1 MLQWKD
7 FRNAIHAASKNVSI
21 IFLCLLC
28 FGALF
33 SCNNVSNSSGGTLQ
47 NGAGQRTVILKGTI
61 SANSALPAEIAAAVS
76 PLTGANGSVSRSAF
90 PDINTANYYK
100 FVTAVQT
107 DGSGRYTIGR
117 DDQDKFSA
125 EGGVLAFEL
134 RLAQGHWEITTGI
147 KMKMGGDEADDVT
160 VLSDYC
166 EKTVDL
172 SEPVISH
179 VFAIVPSQ
187 SGDADKA
194 GSIELYVG
202 SDPSLGADQLIL
214 LCSDEKFRAVWD
226 DPMLH
231 VVTLGGG
238 ALVSIDPIQS
248 GNYEITF
255 CFLKEGRHVFS
266 TVQTISV
273 FDYMKTNKWLPDG
286 TGLISDSGAFNVT
299 QDLANSQLDSA
310 IYVGVHK
317 DLSSVEGIDASD
329 SNSGHAY
336 EPLRT
341 LQAAVDKIA
350 VYGNSATPYTVYVSG
365 TLPKDKLQIPAALN
379 SKARSLKICGLD
391 PPGDDGTPVSAI
403 DADGSGTALTVLT
416 SVPVT
421 LENIKITG
429 GNNTLGG
436 GICVA
441 SGADVT
447 LKENAVVADNK
458 ASFGGGVYV
467 AGSFTLDGGTI
478 GDASAEEHATDI
490 LYSNKAGEKGGG
502 LAFASTGKV
511 TFKKGVVAYNYSKR
525 GGGIATSFDV
535 RSDSSRL
542 DFKGGEVRYNCA
554 GPYDDFVLGGGL
566 FLKGCKFYFT
576 GGKVHHN
583 YAGDGGGGIGLEKT
597 VAASMSGGSVYDNE
611 YRNTTPGT
619 KVDHK
624 WGSDILLFDDA
635 TLDMSGGEIYSSSQ
649 KDYGV
654 MIRTSI
660 CALNISGRAEIS
672 KETPVLVGDIIYNIG
687 HDTYTYNDNPITI
700 AGALIPPGGDAS
712 KKNAY
717 IVPTH
722 WKRGLTVINAP
733 AGIPAASAKA
743 LIANNIG
750 RFATIDVDFDV
761 RANETVGIINA
772 PFCVAASN
780 GTRKSPVDEGA
791 LGQKVWGP
799 PNATATAR
807 GTRSEPFAK
816 MSQAVA
822 QMTDNTVPYEIL
834 VNGTIKGDVYA
845 CAEFDGAKV
854 GDVTIR
860 GVNGDNSIDVL
871 DADKLGAT
879 SDRKYPVLAFR
890 GTTGAK
896 ISATI
901 QDLKITGG
909 NFIDETS
916 GLPNGGGIS
925 ASYTD
930 ISLAKGALI
939 AGNQARQGGGL
950 YIKQGNLFVY
960 ADARVGEDGDE
971 TAGWNMA
978 AGQCSNSANDCGGGI
993 YCDTGGVYL
1002 GYKDLLTVA
1011 TGADK
1016 WTGGVY
1022 RNHASCDGGG
1032 IYVVDGECRLAEGNV
1047 SRNSCSGDTGGGGG
1061 IFASG
1066 VLSVTGGKI
1075 CGNKTTT
1082 KNGGGVCIGFCEFS
1096 MSGGEICDN
1105 EACLLGGG
1113 VCIGVINLDTSKFTM
1128 SGGEICGNKA
1138 ADGGGIYGK
1147 DNVEVSLSG
1156 GKIANNDCGAV
1167 HTLSEKFTMGGSVWI
1182 PYGVTDGDTTVTGV
1196 GKNDVILN
1204 ENRYI
1209 TIESAL
1215 SLPTGASGANATI
1228 TPYIW
1233 KRGTVIAQGKNG
1245 GQLPTGGNGY
1255 LALADESGDG
1265 WATYGSSDGKQV
1277 KIKAP
1282 IYVYSA
1288 DHPLT
1293 PGLDTNIGTKSAPY
1307 ATVSHA
1313 LTDLNDPA
1321 VDYKIYIY
1329 GTILD
1334 HVEITQTKENNA
1346 KSLLLMGDGC
1356 YNLNMATGILD
1367 GGCVAST
1374 PLESSAGRT
1383 LWVKGDVP
1391 VTLEG
1396 IAIKGG
1402 KVDGAGGGILVDDG
1416 ADVALRE
1423 YTSVTENYATGYG
1436 AGVYV
1441 DAGGTL
1447 NVKYNVIIKDNKKVN
1462 SSAVMDSNL
1471 FLPHGKVIN
1480 VGGRLG
1486 DEHESSE
1493 IWVSTYDEPTISG
1506 TGDSATVTTVPITSN
1521 YATFNSVAPSKYF
1534 KGDKYGVALVGNEA
1548 ALGANGGGITIDPMH
1563 DDVTFS
1569 ADKTWAQ
1576 KDGSDKITVSGTID
1590 GQPMDFVDSTSA
1602 NYTTLEFD
1610 VKIHGE
1616 SAAGYY
1622 SKVGNDAVKFSG
1634 SKGKLPVGDYVLLVT
1649 GVHGG
1654 KTYSAS
1660 FDIRIMENA
1669 TVPTGYVITGG
1680 ETVTGAVGTKS
1691 PSNVFIDGRSV
1702 NIPVIIACDH
1712 EVTQGEYEKYCCY
1725 YNTSLPSESKGKG
1738 EDYPVYY
1745 VSWCDA
1751 IVYCNLK
1758 SIADGLTPVYSLD
1771 GATNPLMW
1779 KTSGSVTEGT
1789 GEYVGKYCVPTTLTD
1804 SVKNNWINIVF
1815 DQNADGWRL
1824 PTEVEWEYLA
1834 RAANKEDY
1842 KYSGSDSINEV
1853 GWYNAT
1859 ADGKTHEVKTVRF
1872 LNKNSANGL
1881 GLYDMSGN
1889 VCEWCW
1895 DWEGAP
1901 SNSTPYTGPDYASG
1915 AKKIY
1920 RGGSWGLMNS
1930 KSEVSYREKKDQYQ
1944 SNDEVGFR
1952 VVRTVR

>member
-28 FGALF
+28 FGTLF

-76 PLTGANGSVSRSAF
+76 PLPCANGSVSRSAF

-147 KMKMGGDEADDVT
+147 KKKMGGDEADDVT

-202 SDPSLGADQLIL
+202 SDPSLGADRLIL
-214 LCSDEKFRAVWD
+214 LCSDERFKDAWGE
-226 DPMLH
+226 PMAHAEEL
-231 VVTLGGG
+231 VEGGIP
-238 ALVSIDPIQS
+238 VIIDPIQS

-286 TGLISDSGAFNVT
+286 TGLISDSGDFYVT

-336 EPLRT
+336 EPLET

-350 VYGNSATPYTVYVSG
+350 VYGNGATPYTVYVSG

-391 PPGDDGTPVSAI
+391 PLADDGTPMSAI
-403 DADGSGTALTVLT
+403 DADGSGTALTVST
-416 SVPVT
+416 TVPVT

-429 GNNTLGG
+429 GNATNGG
-436 GICVA
+436 GIYVA

-447 LKENAVVADNK
+447 LKENAVVADNT
-458 ASFGGGVYV
+458 AYSQGGGVYV
-467 AGSFTLDGGTI
+467 EGSFTLDGGVI
-478 GDASAEEHATDI
+478 GDASKTEHATISDN
-490 LYSNKAGEKGGG
+490 SNRTTFWDSDGGG
-502 LAFASTGKV
+502 IYFTASGKV
-511 TFKKGVVAYNYSKR
+511 AIKSGIIAYNYSFR
-525 GGGIATSFDV
+525 GGGIDCDLGSYQSTSQ
-535 RSDSSRL
+535 L
-542 DFKGGEVRYNCA
+542 TIKGGEIRYNCCA
-554 GPYDDFVLGGGL
+554 QKDGLYNWNACGGGI
-566 FLKGCKFYFT
+566 FVNGAKFSFT
-576 GGKVHHN
+576 GGEIHHN
-583 YAGDGGGGIGLEKT
+583 FGGDGGGGIFLQNT
-597 VAASMSGGSVYDNE
+597 NDAVMSGGSIHDND
-611 YRNTTPGT
+611 YYNVQPGVTTNC
-619 KVDHK
+619 KF
-624 WGSDILLFDDA
+624 GSDLLLFDQT
-635 TLDMSGGEIYSSSQ
+635 TLLMTGGSVYSDTQKEFGVQVQSETCALKMSGNA
-649 KDYGV
+649 V
-654 MIRTSI
+654 
-660 CALNISGRAEIS
+660 IS
-672 KETPVLVGDIIYNIG
+672 KNTPVLVGKITYDAASG
-687 HDTYTYNDNPITI
+687 AYTYGAAQITI

-750 RFATIDVDFDV
+750 RFATTDVDFDV
-761 RANETVGIINA
+761 RANNTVGIINA
-772 PFCVAASN
+772 PFCVAASDT
-780 GTRKSPVDEGA
+780 TR
-791 LGQKVWGP
+791 
-799 PNATATAR
+799 TATDSDGKNWGEPSDDPAVAR
-807 GTRSEPFAK
+807 GTRSYPYAT
-816 MSQAVA
+816 MSQVTDQIAELN
-822 QMTDNTVPYEIL
+822 DNTVPYEIL
-834 VNGTIKGDVYA
+834 INGTIKGYDYA
-845 CAEFDGAKV
+845 HAEFAGATT
-854 GDVTIR
+854 GSVTIR
-860 GVNGDNSIDVL
+860 GANGNNAVDIL

-879 SDRKYPVLAFR
+879 SGRKYPVLKFR
-890 GTTGAK
+890 GNTDAK

-909 NFIDETS
+909 NCLDIVIGSDLS
-916 GLPNGGGIS
+916 GGGIC

-939 AGNQARQGGGL
+939 AGNKAHWGGGV
-950 YIKQGNLFVY
+950 YIKQGKLFVY
-960 ADARVGEDGDE
+960 ADARVGEDG
-971 TAGWNMA
+971 A
-978 AGQCSNSANDCGGGI
+978 AAATGSDIATGKCSNYAASYGGGI
-993 YCDTGGVYL
+993 YCNHGGVYL
-1002 GYKDLLTVA
+1002 GYKEDLTVA
-1011 TGADK
+1011 TGADA

-1022 RNHASCDGGG
+1022 RNYTASLGGG
-1032 IYVVDGECRLAEGNV
+1032 IYISDDDAELHMAAGSV
-1047 SRNSCSGDTGGGGG
+1047 SRNCADSFGGG
-1061 IFASG
+1061 IYNSKTAEM
-1066 VLSVTGGKI
+1066 TGGKI
-1075 CGNKTTT
+1075 
-1082 KNGGGVCIGFCEFS
+1082 ES
-1096 MSGGEICDN
+1096 N
-1105 EACLLGGG
+1105 EAA
-1113 VCIGVINLDTSKFTM
+1113 V
-1128 SGGEICGNKA
+1128 
-1138 ADGGGIYGK
+1138 DGGAVYNAK
-1147 DNVEVSLSG
+1147 DFV
-1156 GKIANNDCGAV
+1156 
-1167 HTLSEKFTMGGSVWI
+1167 MGGSAWI
-1182 PYGVTDGDTTVTGV
+1182 PYGGGK
-1196 GKNDVILN
+1196 GKNDVWLG
-1204 ENRYI
+1204 ENCCI
-1209 TIESAL
+1209 TIASSL
-1215 SLPTGASGANATI
+1215 SRPTGASGANATI

-1255 LALADESGDG
+1255 LALADESGDD

-1282 IYVYSA
+1282 IYVS
-1288 DHPLT
+1288 P
-1293 PGLDTNIGTKSAPY
+1293 DTLSPSGSDDNIGTKSAPY
-1307 ATVSHA
+1307 LTVTHA
-1313 LTDLNDPA
+1313 LDDLNDPSQ
-1321 VDYKIYIY
+1321 DYTIYIC
-1329 GTILD
+1329 GTITD
-1334 HVEITQTKENNA
+1334 HVEITQTKEANA

-1416 ADVALRE
+1416 AEVTLRD
-1423 YTSVTENYATGYG
+1423 YTSVTDNYATGHG

-1462 SSAVMDSNL
+1462 SSAVIGDSNL
-1471 FLPHGKVIN
+1471 FLPHEKTIN
-1480 VGGRLG
+1480 VIGKLG
-1486 DEHESSE
+1486 DEHGSAE
-1493 IWVSTYDEPTISG
+1493 IWVSTYDEPTISE
-1506 TGDSATVTTVPITSN
+1506 TVPITSGYKEN
-1521 YATFNSVAPSKYF
+1521 NTNNGAVVAPGVYF
-1534 KGDKYGVALVGNEA
+1534 KGDKYGVALVGDEA

-1576 KDGSDKITVSGTID
+1576 KGGSDKITVSGTID
-1590 GQPMDFVDSTSA
+1590 GQPMDFDDSTSA

-1622 SKVGNDAVKFSG
+1622 SKVGNNAVKFSG

-1702 NIPVIIACDH
+1702 AIPVIIACDH
-1712 EVTQGEYEKYCCY
+1712 EVTQGEYETYCCY

-1738 EDYPVYY
+1738 ANYPAYY

-1789 GEYVGKYCVPTTLTD
+1789 GEYVGKYCVPTTLTE

-1872 LNKNSANGL
+1872 PGKNNANGL

-1930 KSEVSYREKKDQYQ
+1930 KSEVSYRADYQKYQYQ
-1944 SNDEVGFR
+1944 SSNEVGFR

>member
-47 NGAGQRTVILKGTI
+47 NGAGQGTVILKGTI

-76 PLTGANGSVSRSAF
+76 PLAGANGSVSRSAF
-90 PDINTANYYK
+90 PDINDTTQYYK
-100 FVTAVQT
+100 FVDAVQT

-134 RLAQGHWEITTGI
+134 RLDQGHWEITTGI
-147 KMKMGGDEADDVT
+147 KKNKGGDEANDVT

-187 SGDADKA
+187 SGDEDKKGTVRLEVSSEA
-194 GSIELYVG
+194 
-202 SDPSLGADQLIL
+202 SLETIQLIL
-214 LCSDEKFRAVWD
+214 LCSDERFRAVWGE
-226 DPMLH
+226 PMARA
-231 VVTLGGG
+231 VEFTGGTT
-238 ALVSIDPIQS
+238 VYIPPIQS

-255 CFLKEGRHVFS
+255 CFLKSGRHVFS

-273 FDYMKTNKWLPDG
+273 FDYMETNKWLPDG
-286 TGLISDSGAFNVT
+286 TGLISDSGVFKVT

-350 VYGNSATPYTVYVSG
+350 AYGNGATPYTIYVSG
-365 TLPKDKLQIPAALN
+365 TLPKDKLQIPATLN

-391 PPGDDGTPVSAI
+391 SLADGTPMSAI
-403 DADGSGTALTVLT
+403 DADENGTALTVST
-416 SVPVT
+416 TVPVT

-429 GNNTLGG
+429 GNNAVGNGG
-436 GICVA
+436 GIVVS
-441 SGADVT
+441 SGATVT
-447 LKENAVVADNK
+447 LGANGLVAGNK
-458 ASFGGGVYV
+458 ALRGGGVYV
-467 AGSFTLDGGTI
+467 EGSFTLDGGTI
-478 GDASAEEHATDI
+478 GDASKTEHATRSEN
-490 LYSNKAGEKGGG
+490 SNSTATVGTNSFGGG
-502 LAFASTGKV
+502 IFFSSTGKV
-511 TFKKGVVAYNYSKR
+511 TVKSGVIAYNYAYR
-525 GGGIATSFDV
+525 GGGIASEN
-535 RSDSSRL
+535 SAYSADSQL
-542 DFKGGEVRYNCA
+542 TIKGGKIRHNCA
-554 GPYDDFVLGGGL
+554 ESGNGAIQNWSFGGGVFINGSKL
-566 FLKGCKFYFT
+566 SFT
-576 GGKVHHN
+576 GGEIYGN
-583 YAGDGGGGIGLEKT
+583 FGIDGGGGIFLQNASN
-597 VAASMSGGSVYDNE
+597 AAMSGGSVHDNMYDVE
-611 YRNTTPGT
+611 TEQDPRSRW
-619 KVDHK
+619 K
-624 WGSDILLFDDA
+624 WGADILLFDSS
-635 TLDMSGGEIYSSSQ
+635 TLDMSGGKIYSDTQ

-654 MIRTSI
+654 MIRTSS
-660 CALNISGRAEIS
+660 CALNISGKSEIS
-672 KETPVLVGDIIYNIG
+672 QNTPVLPGNIIY
-687 HDTYTYNDNPITI
+687 HEDSHSYEYVDNPITI
-700 AGALIPPGGDAS
+700 AGALIPPDGDAS

-722 WKRGLTVINAP
+722 WKRGLTVINAL
-733 AGIPAASAKA
+733 AGIPAASAKT
-743 LIANNIG
+743 LVANNIG

-772 PFCVAASN
+772 PLCVAASDS
-780 GTRKSPVDEGA
+780 TR
-791 LGQKVWGP
+791 
-799 PNATATAR
+799 TATDSDGKSWNAPPADTAEQR
-807 GTRSEPFAK
+807 GTRSYPYAT
-816 MSQAVA
+816 MSQVTD
-822 QMTDNTVPYEIL
+822 QIDELNDNTVPYEIL
-834 VNGTIKGDVYA
+834 INGTIKGYDYA
-845 CAEFDGAKV
+845 HAEFAGATT
-854 GDVTIR
+854 GSVTIR
-860 GVNGDNSIDVL
+860 GANGYDGSTKLDVL
-871 DADKLGAT
+871 DANMLGED
-879 SDRKYPVLAFR
+879 SYSEYPVLKFK
-890 GTTGAK
+890 GNTDAK

-909 NFIDETS
+909 NYLHRATS
-916 GLPNGGGIS
+916 NDLSGGGIC

-939 AGNQARQGGGL
+939 AGNKARMGGGV
-950 YIKQGNLFVY
+950 YIKQGKLFVY
-960 ADARVGEDGDE
+960 ADARVGEDG
-971 TAGWNMA
+971 A
-978 AGQCSNSANDCGGGI
+978 AAATDSDIATGKCSNYAASYGGGI
-993 YCDTGGVYL
+993 CCNGGGVYL
-1002 GYKDLLTVA
+1002 GYKNASTVA
-1011 TGADK
+1011 TGADAL
-1016 WTGGVY
+1016 TGGVF
-1022 RNHASCDGGG
+1022 RNYTDRLGGG
-1032 IYVVDGECRLAEGNV
+1032 IYISNYAELHMAAGSV
-1047 SRNSCSGDTGGGGG
+1047 SRNCAQEVGGG
-1061 IFASG
+1061 IYNNKTAEM
-1066 VLSVTGGKI
+1066 TGGKI
-1075 CGNKTTT
+1075 A
-1082 KNGGGVCIGFCEFS
+1082 
-1096 MSGGEICDN
+1096 DN
-1105 EACLLGGG
+1105 EAPKG
-1113 VCIGVINLDTSKFTM
+1113 
-1128 SGGEICGNKA
+1128 
-1138 ADGGGIYGK
+1138 
-1147 DNVEVSLSG
+1147 
-1156 GKIANNDCGAV
+1156 GAV
-1167 HTLSEKFTMGGSVWI
+1167 HNEKDFVMGGSAWI
-1182 PYGVTDGDTTVTGV
+1182 PYGGGK
-1196 GKNDVILN
+1196 GKNDVWLG
-1204 ENRYI
+1204 ENCCI
-1209 TIESAL
+1209 TIASAL
-1215 SLPTGASGANATI
+1215 SRPTGASGANATI

-1245 GQLPTGGNGY
+1245 GQIPSGGNGY

-1282 IYVYSA
+1282 IYVSP
-1288 DHPLT
+1288 DTLSP
-1293 PGLDTNIGTKSAPY
+1293 PGSDDNIGTKSAPY
-1307 ATVSHA
+1307 LTVTHA
-1313 LTDLNDPA
+1313 LDDLNDPSQ
-1321 VDYKIYIY
+1321 DYTIYIC
-1329 GTILD
+1329 GTITD
-1334 HVEITQTKENNA
+1334 HVEITQTKEANA
-1346 KSLLLMGDGC
+1346 KSLLLIGDGC

-1402 KVDGAGGGILVDDG
+1402 KVNGVGGGILVDDG
-1416 ADVALRE
+1416 AEVTLLD
-1423 YTSVTENYATGYG
+1423 YTSVTDNYATGHG

-1441 DAGGTL
+1441 AAGGTL
-1447 NVKYNVIIKDNKKVN
+1447 NVDYNVTVKDNKKVD
-1462 SSAVMDSNL
+1462 SSAVIGDSNL
-1471 FLPHGKVIN
+1471 FLPHEKTIN
-1480 VGGRLG
+1480 VIGKLG
-1486 DEHESSE
+1486 DEHGSAE
-1493 IWVSTYDEPTISG
+1493 IWVSTYDEPTISE

-1576 KDGSDKITVSGTID
+1576 KGGSDKITVSGTID
-1590 GQPMDFVDSTSA
+1590 GQPMDFDDSTSV

-1622 SKVGNDAVKFSG
+1622 SKVGNNAVKFSG
-1634 SKGKLPVGDYVLLVT
+1634 SEGKLPVGDYVLLVT
-1649 GVHGG
+1649 GVHSG

-1660 FDIRIMENA
+1660 FDIRIVENA

-1702 NIPVIIACDH
+1702 KIPVIIACDH
-1712 EVTQGEYEKYCCY
+1712 EVTQGEYETYCCY

-1738 EDYPVYY
+1738 ANYPAYY

-1853 GWYNAT
+1853 GWHNT
-1859 ADGKTHEVKTVRF
+1859 NADGKTHEVKTDKYPD
-1872 LNKNSANGL
+1872 KNSANGL

-1920 RGGSWGLMNS
+1920 RGGSWGLMS
-1930 KSEVSYREKKDQYQ
+1930 TKSEVSYRTDYQKYQYRS
-1944 SNDEVGFR
+1944 SNEVGFR